1 MIHDHDST
9 SIPESDG
16 KGVVVG
22 KNLTS
27 SLWTIPM
34 HYPNGLPKMDY
45 ALKLVFRVTKLG
57 ESTSI

>member
-22 KNLTS
+22 KKIWPPVSGLS
-27 SLWTIPM
+27 PWTTQM
-34 HYPNGLPKMDY
+34 DYPKMDY
-45 ALKLVFRVTKLG
+45 EF
-57 ESTSI
+57 